1 MAEGTGQMESVGV
14 RILLQ
19 IVHDVPV
26 LIPRKHQTKVGDC
39 RRYTVER
46 DDVVV
51 PELLHQHDFL
61 VKPLCH
67 PSGNDDQ
74 PHPGGLHNILTVLV
88 LGRSSRGALRTLSA
102 TTSLLYLPFQISVT
116 WEIRWACSPSF
127 TTPSSLYDAGTV

>member
-26 LIPRKHQTKVGDC
+26 LIPREHQEKVGDG

-51 PELLHQHDFL
+51 PELLHQYDFL
-61 VKPLCH
+61 VEPLCH

-74 PHPGGLHNILTVLV
+74 PYPGGTAQYTHSFGPWKIFSGRPEDLECDHLFVVSTLPNLSHLGDTLGLSSILHDTVE
-88 LGRSSRGALRTLSA
+88 
-102 TTSLLYLPFQISVT
+102 FI
-116 WEIRWACSPSF
+116 
-127 TTPSSLYDAGTV
+127 